1 MSNNTVKNKCGF
13 LAIGAYGGNQA
24 LPFYKEK
31 YPCLFVNT
39 AMPDLDSLTDVDEK
53 YKYHI
58 PGGEG
63 CNKDRKKSKELFR
76 KDIDN
81 IMNEVKEKLPGIEY
95 LFIVGSAGG
104 GTASGVL
111 ASMKRIAMNE
121 LGLKACIIVTI
132 LPNTKTE
139 SVKAL
144 INAYETLAEIEQLEE
159 PGMTI
164 ILDNDKNSNK
174 LRINEMFFCYLDALL
189 TNSSSSVLGNVD
201 NAEVEELLATPG
213 MAVISKLGKDK
224 SDTQQLISTF
234 HNNIYAPMEDD
245 KVIKYMGLINSGN
258 GKDIQIEDIYSEVG
272 TPLDTFVGYE
282 SDATIC
288 ILAGL
293 SLPYTKME
301 EIKEIIDSNKETIKR
316 NLSAQNRN
324 KLSEGL
330 GFFDDIVPGDKP
342 TAEKKKSYR
351 DLLF

>member
-1 MSNNTVKNKCGF
+1 MSELTVKRKCGI
-13 LAIGAYGGNQA
+13 LSIGAGGGNVGT
-24 LPFYKEK
+24 PFYMAG
-31 YPCLFVNT
+31 YPSLFINS
-39 AMPDLDSLTDVDEK
+39 AKLDLDSLTEVEEK

-81 IMNEVKEKLPGIEY
+81 IINEIKEKMPGIEY
-95 LFIVGSAGG
+95 LFIIGSAGG

-121 LGLKACIIVTI
+121 LDLKACIIVTI

-164 ILDNDKNSNK
+164 ILDNDKNVNK
-174 LRINEMFFCYLDALL
+174 MRINEMFFCYLDALL

-201 NAEVEELLATPG
+201 NAEIEELISTPG
-213 MAVISKLGKDK
+213 MAIISKLGKDK

-234 HNNIYAPMEDD
+234 RNNIYAPLEDD
-245 KVIKYMGLINSGN
+245 KVIKYMGLINAGN
-258 GKDIQIEDIYSEVG
+258 GKDIQIKDIYSEIGV
-272 TPLDTFVGYE
+272 PLDSFTGYE
-282 SDATIC
+282 ADATIC
-288 ILAGL
+288 VLVGL
-293 SLPYTKME
+293 SLPYTKMG
-301 EIKEIIDSNKETIKR
+301 EIKEIIDANKDAIKR
-316 NLSAQNRN
+316 SLTAQRKG

-330 GFFDDIVPGDKP
+330 GFFDDIVPINKP
-342 TAEKKKSYR
+342 KAEKKTSNR